1 MESITTLPAGRYYIG
16 DPSYAFDKT
25 WGNILNETSFFNN
38 EPCKIGKHL
47 CAAGATADGD
57 GLYKDQ
63 NGFEYPVDAGMIG
76 ILPIVLL
83 RRERKLNITKIAKE
97 KYGRIMDF
105 EKPFEV
111 IIKNGKFNFGGI
123 LIDTTGEDE
132 DDEEEYRSSRY
143 GY

>member
-1 MESITTLPAGRYYIG
+1 MQTIITLPAGKYYIG
-16 DPSYAFDKT
+16 DPGYAFDKT
-25 WGNILNETSFFNN
+25 WMDILKETDWFNN

-47 CAAGATADGD
+47 CAAGSTAHGD

-63 NGFEYPVDAGMIG
+63 NNYEYPIDAGLIA

-97 KYGRIMDF
+97 KYGRVVDF

-111 IIKNGKFNFGGI
+111 IIENGKFDFGGI
-123 LIDTTGEDE
+123 LINTTG
-132 DDEEEYRSSRY
+132 DEEETDDDYDFL
-143 GY
+143 